1 MELQNNN
8 NHKINNLS
16 DELFNEFLLTEKII
30 IEPKDLNHLINKT
43 LEEKLK
49 EKIEEK
55 CISEGFVKKD
65 SIQIVKKGLGEL
77 KGSQFNGNMSYEL
90 LYKAQICNPKIG
102 QTLKAR
108 VKFIKKIGILAYNG
122 PLSIIIG
129 KEFHHDLSIFEDI
142 NPDDILEV
150 QVIASKFS
158 LNDREIKVIANL
170 KIEQENED
178 TMVLG
183 DLINNMEEEDK
194 QTDIENNQQQ
204 GFDEESNEDLDNLS
218 LESLSENDDDDDDDD
233 DASFDNGNLDDEE
246 EENIQENENIEE
258 EEEEEEEE
266 VNIINVI
273 DDEISEQEPNS
284 DIDE

>member
-258 EEEEEEEE
+258 EEEEEDE

>member
-16 DELFNEFLLTEKII
+16 DELFNEFFLTEKII

-55 CISEGFVKKD
+55 CISEGFIKKD

-204 GFDEESNEDLDNLS
+204 GLDEESNEDLDNLS
-218 LESLSENDDDDDDDD
+218 LESLSENDDDDDDDDDD

-258 EEEEEEEE
+258 EEEEE